1 MAIEES
7 FKKEYKPA
15 SFLRRILALF
25 YDTLLLTGII
35 LGYLLLVTIMFGDTF
50 ESISERIFLQFSY
63 LILGVIFFTYFWKVN
78 KGQTLGMQ
86 VWKIRIVGDE
96 NKEPSTKNLIYR
108 SLFGLV
114 FNLAFGSNYLFIFF
128 NKDRKSINDLLS
140 KTKTI
145 KIN

>member
-1 MAIEES
+1 MTIEES
-7 FKKEYKPA
+7 FEEEYKPA

-114 FNLAFGSNYLFIFF
+114 FNLAFGSNY
-128 NKDRKSINDLLS
+128 
-140 KTKTI
+140 
-145 KIN
+145 

>member
-1 MAIEES
+1 MTIEES
-7 FKKEYKPA
+7 FEEEYKPA

-35 LGYLLLVTIMFGDTF
+35 LGYLLLVTLMFGDTF

-128 NKDRKSINDLLS
+128 NKDKRSINDLLS

-145 KIN
+145 RIN

>member
-1 MAIEES
+1 MTIEES
-7 FKKEYKPA
+7 LREEYKPA

-25 YDTLLLTGII
+25 YDSLLLAGII
-35 LGYLLLVTIMFGDTF
+35 LGYLLIVTLIFGGTF

-63 LILGVIFFTYFWKVN
+63 LTLGVIFFTYFWKVN

-96 NKEPSTKNLIYR
+96 NNEPSTKNLIYR
-108 SLFGLV
+108 SLLGFV

-128 NKDRKSINDLLS
+128 NKDKKSINDLLS

>member
-1 MAIEES
+1 MTIEGS
-7 FKKEYKPA
+7 FEEEYKPA

-114 FNLAFGSNYLFIFF
+114 FNLAFGSNYLYIFF

-145 KIN
+145 KIS

>member
-35 LGYLLLVTIMFGDTF
+35 LGYLLVVTLMFGDTF

-128 NKDRKSINDLLS
+128 NKDKKSINDLMS

>member
-96 NKEPSTKNLIYR
+96 NKAPSTKNLIYR

-140 KTKTI
+140 KTRTI

>member
-35 LGYLLLVTIMFGDTF
+35 LGYLLIVTLMFGDTF

>member
-1 MAIEES
+1 MTIEES
-7 FKKEYKPA
+7 FEEEYKPA

-35 LGYLLLVTIMFGDTF
+35 LGYLLVVTLMFGDTF

-114 FNLAFGSNYLFIFF
+114 FNLALGSNYLFIFF
-128 NKDRKSINDLLS
+128 NKDKKSINDLLS

>member
-1 MAIEES
+1 MTIEES
-7 FKKEYKPA
+7 YEEEYKPA
-15 SFLRRILALF
+15 SVLRRILALF

-35 LGYLLLVTIMFGDTF
+35 LGYLLVVTLMFGDTF

-128 NKDRKSINDLLS
+128 NKDKKSINDLLS

>member
-1 MAIEES
+1 MTIEGS
-7 FKKEYKPA
+7 FEEEYKPA

-86 VWKIRIVGDE
+86 VWKIRIIGEE
-96 NKEPSTKNLIYR
+96 NKQLSTKNLIYR
-108 SLFGLV
+108 SLLGLV

-128 NKDRKSINDLLS
+128 NKDKKSINDLLS

>member
-35 LGYLLLVTIMFGDTF
+35 LGYLLIVTLMFGDTF
-50 ESISERIFLQFSY
+50 ESISEKIFLQFSY

-86 VWKIRIVGDE
+86 VWKIRIIGDE
-96 NKEPSTKNLIYR
+96 NKELSTKNLIYR
-108 SLFGLV
+108 SLLGLV

>member
-25 YDTLLLTGII
+25 YDTLSLTGII
-35 LGYLLLVTIMFGDTF
+35 LGYLLIVTLMFGDTF
-50 ESISERIFLQFSY
+50 ESISEKIFLQFSY

-86 VWKIRIVGDE
+86 VWKIRIIGDE
-96 NKEPSTKNLIYR
+96 NKELSTKNLIYR
-108 SLFGLV
+108 SLLGLV

>member
-128 NKDRKSINDLLS
+128 NKDKKSINDLLS

>member
-1 MAIEES
+1 MTIDES
-7 FKKEYKPA
+7 FEEEYKPA
-15 SFLRRILALF
+15 SFLRRVLALF

-35 LGYLLLVTIMFGDTF
+35 LGYLLVVTLMFGDTF
-50 ESISERIFLQFSY
+50 ESVSERIFLQFSY

-128 NKDRKSINDLLS
+128 NKDKKSINDLLS

>member
-1 MAIEES
+1 MKSFEE
-7 FKKEYKPA
+7 KYKPA

-35 LGYLLLVTIMFGDTF
+35 LGYLLVVTLMFGDTF

-128 NKDRKSINDLLS
+128 NKDKKSINDLLS

>member
-15 SFLRRILALF
+15 SFLRRILALL

-35 LGYLLLVTIMFGDTF
+35 LGYLLIVTLMFGDTF
-50 ESISERIFLQFSY
+50 ESISEKIFLQFSY

-86 VWKIRIVGDE
+86 VWKIRIIGDE
-96 NKEPSTKNLIYR
+96 NKELSTKNLIYR
-108 SLFGLV
+108 SLLGLV

>member
-35 LGYLLLVTIMFGDTF
+35 LGYLLLVTLMFGDTF

-128 NKDRKSINDLLS
+128 NKDKKSINDLLS

>member
-86 VWKIRIVGDE
+86 VWKIRIIGEE
-96 NKEPSTKNLIYR
+96 NKELSTKNLIYR
-108 SLFGLV
+108 SLLGLV

-128 NKDRKSINDLLS
+128 NKDKKSINDLLS

>member
-1 MAIEES
+1 MTIEES
-7 FKKEYKPA
+7 FEEEYKPA

-50 ESISERIFLQFSY
+50 ESISEKIFLQFSY

-128 NKDRKSINDLLS
+128 NKDKKSINDLLS

>member
-1 MAIEES
+1 MTIEES
-7 FKKEYKPA
+7 FEEKYKPA

-35 LGYLLLVTIMFGDTF
+35 LGYLLVVTLMFGDTF

-63 LILGVIFFTYFWKVN
+63 LILGVVFFTYFWKVN

-128 NKDRKSINDLLS
+128 NKDKKSINDLLS

>member
-35 LGYLLLVTIMFGDTF
+35 LGYLLIVTLMFGDTF
-50 ESISERIFLQFSY
+50 ESISEKIFLQFSY

-78 KGQTLGMQ
+78 KG
-86 VWKIRIVGDE
+86 
-96 NKEPSTKNLIYR
+96 
-108 SLFGLV
+108 
-114 FNLAFGSNYLFIFF
+114 
-128 NKDRKSINDLLS
+128 
-140 KTKTI
+140 
-145 KIN
+145 

>member
-1 MAIEES
+1 MTIEES
-7 FKKEYKPA
+7 FEEKYKPA

-35 LGYLLLVTIMFGDTF
+35 LGYLLVVTLMFGDTF

-86 VWKIRIVGDE
+86 VWKIRIVGDK

-128 NKDRKSINDLLS
+128 NKDKKSINDLLS

>member
-35 LGYLLLVTIMFGDTF
+35 LGYLLIVTLMFGDTF
-50 ESISERIFLQFSY
+50 ESISEKIFLQFSY

>member
-1 MAIEES
+1 MTIEES
-7 FKKEYKPA
+7 FEEEYKPA

-96 NKEPSTKNLIYR
+96 NKEPSTKNLIYM

-128 NKDRKSINDLLS
+128 NKDKKSINDLLS

>member
-1 MAIEES
+1 MTIEES
-7 FKKEYKPA
+7 FEEEYKPA

-35 LGYLLLVTIMFGDTF
+35 LGYLLLVTLMFGDTF

-86 VWKIRIVGDE
+86 VWIIRIVGDE

>member
-1 MAIEES
+1 MTIEES
-7 FKKEYKPA
+7 FEEEYKPA

-35 LGYLLLVTIMFGDTF
+35 LGYLLVVTLMFGDTF

-128 NKDRKSINDLLS
+128 NKDKRSINDLLS

-145 KIN
+145 RIN

>member
-1 MAIEES
+1 MTIEGAFEE
-7 FKKEYKPA
+7 EYKPA

-128 NKDRKSINDLLS
+128 NKDKKSINDLLS

>member
-35 LGYLLLVTIMFGDTF
+35 LGYLLIVTLMFGDTF
-50 ESISERIFLQFSY
+50 ESISEKIFLQFSY

-86 VWKIRIVGDE
+86 VWKIRIIGDE
-96 NKEPSTKNLIYR
+96 NKELSTKNLIYR

-128 NKDRKSINDLLS
+128 NKDKKSINDLLS

>member
-1 MAIEES
+1 MTIEES
-7 FKKEYKPA
+7 FEEEYKPA

>member
-1 MAIEES
+1 MTIEES
-7 FKKEYKPA
+7 YEEEYKPA

-35 LGYLLLVTIMFGDTF
+35 LGYLLVVTLMFGDTF

-63 LILGVIFFTYFWKVN
+63 LILGVIFFTYFWKDN
-78 KGQTLGMQ
+78 KGQTLGRQ

-96 NKEPSTKNLIYR
+96 HKEPSTKNLIYR

-128 NKDRKSINDLLS
+128 NKDKKSINDLLS

>member
-1 MAIEES
+1 MTIEES
-7 FKKEYKPA
+7 FEEEYKPA
-15 SFLRRILALF
+15 SFIRRVLALF

-35 LGYLLLVTIMFGDTF
+35 LGYLLVVTLMFGDTF

-128 NKDRKSINDLLS
+128 NKDKKSINDLLS

>member
-1 MAIEES
+1 MTIEES
-7 FKKEYKPA
+7 FEEKYKPA

-25 YDTLLLTGII
+25 YDTLLLTGTI
-35 LGYLLLVTIMFGDTF
+35 LGYLLVVTLMFGDTF

-128 NKDRKSINDLLS
+128 NKDKKSINDLLS

>member
-35 LGYLLLVTIMFGDTF
+35 LGYLLIVTLMFGDTF
-50 ESISERIFLQFSY
+50 ESISEKIFLQFSY

-86 VWKIRIVGDE
+86 VWKIRIIGEE
-96 NKEPSTKNLIYR
+96 NKELSTKNLIYR
-108 SLFGLV
+108 SLLGLV